1 MGAMI
6 QAREALK
13 SMLAKCV
20 ALRVW
25 NGVNYT
31 EQQLL
36 DRIHF
41 DVLPDPA
48 NGVSHTREEYQAYRP
63 FVLLGINAANPYS
76 IKRDASGSTLGSWAP
91 SGSFMIA
98 IDQAVDSNSS
108 EAESEEVFQSL
119 VDAVISTGDPNNPG
133 LVEQIGLEG
142 SLAITEITVEGI
154 FRMMPEEV
162 VSKGDAQRAYIRVEW
177 GVK

>member
-1 MGAMI
+1 MGMI
-6 QAREALK
+6 SAREALK

-20 ALRVW
+20 ALRNW
-25 NGVNYT
+25 NGANYT
-31 EQQLL
+31 DLQIR

-48 NGVSHTREEYQAYRP
+48 NGVSHTREEYQAFRP

-76 IKRDASGSTLGSWAP
+76 IKRDASGSTMGSWAP

-98 IDQAVDSNSS
+98 IDQAVNPDA
-108 EAESEEVFQSL
+108 AEQENEESFQSL
-119 VDAVISTGDPNNPG
+119 IDAVISTGDPNNPG
-133 LVEQIGLEG
+133 LVEQIGLAE
-142 SLAITEITVEGI
+142 SLSITEITVEGI